1 MIEKIKYYQEDNL
14 RMSNEVVTLSNKL
27 ENTKQQ
33 LKQFEDN
40 KAKLMYQMQNL
51 NNIISENNIIDSPFG
66 TSTQKNE
73 YKPETDE
80 KTSDDKKQIVQNK
93 LENLKQR
100 IRSAENLNAPLIKKE
115 NKNGAGFGFK
125 ISTEIIA
132 ALVVGVGIG
141 LIVDK
146 YLGTKPFGLIIFFI
160 FGAIAGFLN
169 VYRVMRR
176 IEKQ

>member
-1 MIEKIKYYQEDNL
+1 MVDEDKLRELKDRIE
-14 RMSNEVVTLSNKL
+14 T
-27 ENTKQQ
+27 
-33 LKQFEDN
+33 
-40 KAKLMYQMQNL
+40 A
-51 NNIISENNIIDSPFG
+51 
-66 TSTQKNE
+66 
-73 YKPETDE
+73 
-80 KTSDDKKQIVQNK
+80 KTSNTPNYKKNK
-93 LENLKQR
+93 E
-100 IRSAENLNAPLIKKE
+100 S
-115 NKNGAGFGFK
+115 GAGFGFK

-160 FGAIAGFLN
+160 FGALAGFLN

>member
-1 MIEKIKYYQEDNL
+1 MVDEDKLRELKDRIETAKS
-14 RMSNEVVTLSNKL
+14 SNTPITKKNK
-27 ENTKQQ
+27 E
-33 LKQFEDN
+33 
-40 KAKLMYQMQNL
+40 
-51 NNIISENNIIDSPFG
+51 S
-66 TSTQKNE
+66 
-73 YKPETDE
+73 
-80 KTSDDKKQIVQNK
+80 
-93 LENLKQR
+93 
-100 IRSAENLNAPLIKKE
+100 
-115 NKNGAGFGFK
+115 GAGFGFK

-160 FGAIAGFLN
+160 FGAFAGFLN

>member
-1 MIEKIKYYQEDNL
+1 MVD
-14 RMSNEVVTLSNKL
+14 
-27 ENTKQQ
+27 
-33 LKQFEDN
+33 
-40 KAKLMYQMQNL
+40 
-51 NNIISENNIIDSPFG
+51 
-66 TSTQKNE
+66 
-73 YKPETDE
+73 
-80 KTSDDKKQIVQNK
+80 DDKLQKLRERIDTAETTNSPPPKQK
-93 LENLKQR
+93 KQ
-100 IRSAENLNAPLIKKE
+100 S
-115 NKNGAGFGFK
+115 GAGFGFK

>member
-1 MIEKIKYYQEDNL
+1 MVD
-14 RMSNEVVTLSNKL
+14 
-27 ENTKQQ
+27 
-33 LKQFEDN
+33 
-40 KAKLMYQMQNL
+40 
-51 NNIISENNIIDSPFG
+51 
-66 TSTQKNE
+66 
-73 YKPETDE
+73 
-80 KTSDDKKQIVQNK
+80 DDKLQKLKERIDTAETTNSPPPKQK
-93 LENLKQR
+93 KQ
-100 IRSAENLNAPLIKKE
+100 S
-115 NKNGAGFGFK
+115 GAGFGFK

-132 ALVVGVGIG
+132 ALVVGVCIG

>member
-1 MIEKIKYYQEDNL
+1 MVDEEKLQ
-14 RMSNEVVTLSNKL
+14 KL
-27 ENTKQQ
+27 KERIQTAKATNTPQQ
-33 LKQFEDN
+33 
-40 KAKLMYQMQNL
+40 
-51 NNIISENNIIDSPFG
+51 
-66 TSTQKNE
+66 
-73 YKPETDE
+73 
-80 KTSDDKKQIVQNK
+80 KTKKD
-93 LENLKQR
+93 
-100 IRSAENLNAPLIKKE
+100 
-115 NKNGAGFGFK
+115 NGAGFGFK

-160 FGAIAGFLN
+160 FGALAGFLN

>member
-1 MIEKIKYYQEDNL
+1 MVD
-14 RMSNEVVTLSNKL
+14 
-27 ENTKQQ
+27 
-33 LKQFEDN
+33 
-40 KAKLMYQMQNL
+40 
-51 NNIISENNIIDSPFG
+51 
-66 TSTQKNE
+66 
-73 YKPETDE
+73 
-80 KTSDDKKQIVQNK
+80 DDKLQKLKERIDTAETTNSPPPKQK
-93 LENLKQR
+93 KQ
-100 IRSAENLNAPLIKKE
+100 S
-115 NKNGAGFGFK
+115 GAGFGFK

-132 ALVVGVGIG
+132 ALVVGVGMG

>member
-1 MIEKIKYYQEDNL
+1 MVDEDKLKKLKDRIETAKSLN
-14 RMSNEVVTLSNKL
+14 TP
-27 ENTKQQ
+27 NTK
-33 LKQFEDN
+33 KN
-40 KAKLMYQMQNL
+40 KE
-51 NNIISENNIIDSPFG
+51 S
-66 TSTQKNE
+66 
-73 YKPETDE
+73 
-80 KTSDDKKQIVQNK
+80 
-93 LENLKQR
+93 
-100 IRSAENLNAPLIKKE
+100 
-115 NKNGAGFGFK
+115 GAGFGFK

-160 FGAIAGFLN
+160 FGALAGFLN

>member
-1 MIEKIKYYQEDNL
+1 MNKEDKL
-14 RMSNEVVTLSNKL
+14 RDLKDRIQAAETI
-27 ENTKQQ
+27 NTPQPSK
-33 LKQFEDN
+33 
-40 KAKLMYQMQNL
+40 
-51 NNIISENNIIDSPFG
+51 
-66 TSTQKNE
+66 
-73 YKPETDE
+73 
-80 KTSDDKKQIVQNK
+80 
-93 LENLKQR
+93 
-100 IRSAENLNAPLIKKE
+100 KKE
-115 NKNGAGFGFK
+115 SGAGFGFK

-160 FGAIAGFLN
+160 FGALAGFLN

>member
-1 MIEKIKYYQEDNL
+1 MIDNYKL
-14 RMSNEVVTLSNKL
+14 KKLKERIDTAETSNTPPP
-27 ENTKQQ
+27 KQ
-33 LKQFEDN
+33 
-40 KAKLMYQMQNL
+40 
-51 NNIISENNIIDSPFG
+51 
-66 TSTQKNE
+66 
-73 YKPETDE
+73 
-80 KTSDDKKQIVQNK
+80 KKQ
-93 LENLKQR
+93 
-100 IRSAENLNAPLIKKE
+100 S
-115 NKNGAGFGFK
+115 GAGFGFK

>member
-1 MIEKIKYYQEDNL
+1 MVDND
-14 RMSNEVVTLSNKL
+14 KL
-27 ENTKQQ
+27 QKLKERIDTAETTNSPPPKQ
-33 LKQFEDN
+33 
-40 KAKLMYQMQNL
+40 
-51 NNIISENNIIDSPFG
+51 
-66 TSTQKNE
+66 
-73 YKPETDE
+73 
-80 KTSDDKKQIVQNK
+80 KKQ
-93 LENLKQR
+93 
-100 IRSAENLNAPLIKKE
+100 S
-115 NKNGAGFGFK
+115 GAGFGFK